1 MGQKQ
6 RVMVHRLLSEDSI
19 DERMLEVLQG
29 KTDIFNRF
37 AQESVAG
44 ERLKEMSEEGSMKL
58 IIRAELERYQEEM
71 LTQGVPG
78 EGGYGITEKPARGAP
93 ALF

>member
-6 RVMVHRLLSEDSI
+6 KVMVHRLLSENSI

-29 KTDIFNRF
+29 KTDIFNSF

-44 ERLKEMSEEGSMKL
+44 EKLKEMSEDSAMKL
-58 IIRAELERYQEEM
+58 IIRAELERYQAQMASVSGTAKESEE
-71 LTQGVPG
+71 
-78 EGGYGITEKPARGAP
+78 
-93 ALF
+93 

>member
-6 RVMVHRLLSEDSI
+6 KVMVHRLLSENSI

-29 KTDIFNRF
+29 KTDIFNTF

-44 ERLKEMSEEGSMKL
+44 ERLKEMSEDSAMKL
-58 IIRAELERYQEEM
+58 IIQAELERYQAQEASVSGSAEKSEE
-71 LTQGVPG
+71 
-78 EGGYGITEKPARGAP
+78 
-93 ALF
+93 